1 MFHLLNIIKN
11 YPNINSESFS
21 CNFASSIF
29 PIIKYI
35 LFELPSNLT
44 NTVLSVFLTIYFP
57 PNDIY

>member
-35 LFELPSNLT
+35 LFKLP
-44 NTVLSVFLTIYFP
+44 
-57 PNDIY
+57 